1 MFCPKSLHVDF
12 LSAATAIPVTTTATT
27 ISGSE
32 TTGASVSSFIAA
44 QSGAFTDAATWIGG
58 QIPSGVCSITI
69 PAGITI
75 TFTGELINIEIQT
88 LTIAGTFL
96 VVSSGDIT
104 FQYPIN
110 IIVQAFGTL
119 TDQTSGHK
127 WYFLGGSLCTFYSS
141 ASFVGVGTIFWTYT
155 TLPASGSQGVS
166 YTVGST
172 LQGPFTFGVLF
183 DGTIQ
188 TFAKVTFI
196 VGITGDFSASGTWL
210 GGVIPTGSF
219 CNEVGGCKLYIS
231 SGCTLSTASL
241 NGQCDINFIDITVAT
256 GATFELGS
264 AGFVWW
270 FSISIFIHF
279 QYLWYTKLFTN
290 RWW

>member
-1 MFCPKSLHVDF
+1 M
-12 LSAATAIPVTTTATT
+12 
-27 ISGSE
+27 
-32 TTGASVSSFIAA
+32 
-44 QSGAFTDAATWIGG
+44 
-58 QIPSGVCSITI
+58 
-69 PAGITI
+69 
-75 TFTGELINIEIQT
+75 
-88 LTIAGTFL
+88 
-96 VVSSGDIT
+96 VSSGDIT

-241 NGQCDINFIDITVAT
+241 NGQCDINFNEITVAT
-256 GATFELGS
+256 GATFQLGS
-264 AGFVWW
+264 VGFVGG
-270 FSISIFIHF
+270 FRFLFPFTFNIHGTLNFLPTSGGSIYLPFGCGFNFFGGAIFTSSRAITIRIYDISVGGEGTVLINISGTFSGPYYVSISITGEV
-279 QYLWYTKLFTN
+279 QESSERK
-290 RWW
+290 